1 MFTTLIY
8 SDLLKSGSAD
18 ENNSKKFSFGIRKV
32 IVGIVIIADLQS
44 AKLIIVTLA
53 ITHTFFQILKI
64 LSIIDVTY
72 NL

>member
-1 MFTTLIY
+1 MK
-8 SDLLKSGSAD
+8 SDSAG
-18 ENNSKKFSFGIRKV
+18 ESNSKKFSFGIRKV
-32 IVGIVIIADLQS
+32 TVGIAIIADLES
-44 AKLIIVTLA
+44 AKLVIVTLA

>member
-1 MFTTLIY
+1 M
-8 SDLLKSGSAD
+8 
-18 ENNSKKFSFGIRKV
+18 RKV
-32 IVGIVIIADLQS
+32 TVGIAIIADLES
-44 AKLIIVTLA
+44 AKLVIVTLA